1 MRIVSTN
8 FIPDR
13 SRPGLTTTAIGAVDL
28 QGAGGN
34 WATVGRRTRGG
45 RRVRRQREKRKGKSV
60 GLRIGTLNV
69 GTMTG
74 KGRELADTM
83 ERRKVDILCVQ
94 ETKWNG
100 SKARSIG
107 AGFKLFY
114 YGVDSKRNGVGV
126 VLKEEFVRNVLEVK
140 RVSDRVMSLKL
151 EIEGVMLNVVS
162 GYAPQVGCE
171 LEEKERFWS
180 ELDEVME
187 SIPTGERV
195 VIGADFNGHV
205 GEGNTGD
212 EEVMGKFGVKERNL
226 EGQMVVDFAKRMDM
240 GVVNTYFQKR
250 EEHRVTYKSGGRST
264 QVDYILCRRGNLKE
278 ISDCKVVVGESVAR
292 QHRMVVC
299 RMTLMVCKTKR
310 SKIEKKTKWWKL
322 KKEECCE
329 EFRQK
334 LRQALG
340 GQVVLPDDWETT
352 AEVIRETGRK
362 VLGVSSGRRKEDK
375 ETWWWNEE
383 VQDSIQRKRLAK
395 KKWDMDRTEE
405 NRQEYKELQRRVK
418 REVSKAKQKAYDE
431 LYTRLDT
438 REGEKDLYRLARQRD
453 RDGKDVQQVRVIKDR
468 DGRVL
473 TSEESVQ
480 RRWKEY
486 FEELMNEE
494 NEREKRVEGVNS
506 VEQKVDKIRKDEV
519 RKALKRMKSGKAV
532 GPDDIPVEV
541 WKCLGEAAVEFLA
554 SLFNRVL
561 ESERIPEEWRRSVL
575 VPIFKNKGDVQS
587 CSNYRGIKLMSHTMK
602 LWERVV
608 EARLRKVVEIC
619 EQQYGFMP
627 RKSTTDA
634 IFALRI
640 LMEKYRDGQRELHCV
655 FVDLEKAYDRVP
667 REELWYC
674 MRKSGVAEKYVRV
687 VQDMY
692 ERSRTVV
699 RCAVGQT
706 EEFNVEVGLHQ
717 GSALSPFLFAIVMDQ
732 LSEEVRQESPW
743 TMMFA
748 DDIVICSES
757 REQVEENLERW
768 RFALERRGMKVSRS
782 KTEYM
787 CVNEREGSGTVR
799 LQGEEMKKVQEF
811 KYLGSTVQSNGECG
825 KEVKKR
831 VQAGWNGWRKV
842 SGVLCDQKI
851 SARIKGK
858 VYRTVVRP
866 AMLYGLETVSLRKRQ
881 ESELEVAELKM
892 LSNLHVSESLLSA
905 APVVC
910 PIFYSQVGCELEEKE
925 RFWSE
930 LDEVMESIPT
940 GERVVIGADFN
951 GHVGEGNTGDEEVMG
966 KFGVK
971 ERNLEGQMVVDF
983 AKRMDM
989 AVVNTY
995 FQKREEHRV
1004 TYKSGGRRTKTKRSK
1019 IEIEKKT
1026 KWWKLKKEECCE
1038 EFRQKLRQALGG
1050 QVVLPDDWETTA
1062 EVIRETGRKV
1072 LGVSSGRRKEDK
1084 ETWWWNEEV
1093 QDSVQRKRLAKKKWD
1108 MDRTEEN
1115 RQEYK
1120 ELQRRVKR
1128 EVSKAKQKAYDE
1140 LYTRLD
1146 TREGEK
1152 DLYRLARQRDQDGK
1166 DVQQVR
1172 VIKDRDGRVHT
1183 SEESVQRRWKEY
1195 FEELMNEENE
1205 REKRVEGV
1213 NSVEQKVDKIR
1224 KDEVR
1229 KALKRMK
1236 SGKEVGPDDIPV
1248 EVWKCL
1254 GEAAVEFLT
1263 SLFNRVLESER
1274 MPEEWRRSVLVPIF
1288 KNKGDVQSCSK
1299 YRGIKLMSHTT
1310 KLWERVVEAR
1320 LRKVVD
1326 ICEQQYGFMPR
1337 KSTTDAIFALRIL
1350 MEKYRHGQR
1359 ELHCVFVD
1367 LEKAYDRVRRE
1378 ELWYCMRKSGVAEK
1392 YVRVVQDMYERSRT
1406 VVRCAVGQT
1415 EEFKVE
1421 VGLHQ
1426 GSALSPFLFAIVM
1439 DLLSEEVRQESPW
1452 TMMFADDIV
1461 IFSESR
1467 EQVEESLERWRFAL
1481 ERGGMKV
1488 SHSKTEYMCVNERE
1502 GSGTVRLQGEEVKKV
1517 QEFKYLGSTVQS
1529 NGECGKE
1536 VKKRVQAG
1544 WNGWRKV
1551 SGVLCNRK
1559 ISARIKGKVYR
1570 TVVRPAM
1577 LYGLETVSLRKRQ
1590 ESELEVAELKML
1602 RFSLGVTRLDRIR
1615 NEYIRGTAHVGH
1627 LGDKVR
1633 EDRLRWFGHVQ
1644 RRESEY
1650 IARRMLDMELPG
1662 RRQRGRPKRKYMDGI
1677 NEDMKLVG
1685 ASVEDAEDRDRWREM
1700 IRCGDP

>member
-1 MRIVSTN
+1 MADVVTVDSSNLNQESDIQPGSLQEEKHPEEEPKAESNNEGEEREDCSNSGVYRYIKEDLFTSEIFKVQIQNLPRYIGFNDLKKFLNKHGLNPHKIKLMGKQSFAFVTFKNQEDRDKAMKLVHGVHWKGKFLSVRLAKPKADPLLRKRRQDEEAADGGQPAPKRPAEGHDGGGDEPLSIQLANVVTPLWRVPYPEQLRRKEQEVEAVLHTLTRTVVRAAMLYGLETVSLRKRQESELEVAELKMLSTLN

-34 WATVGRRTRGG
+34 WATVGGRSRGG
-45 RRVRRQREKRKGKSV
+45 RRVHRPREKRKGKSV

-74 KGRELADTM
+74 KGRELADMM

-94 ETKWNG
+94 ETRWKG

-212 EEVMGKFGVKERNL
+212 EEVMGRFGVKERNL

-250 EEHRVTYKSGGRST
+250 EEHRVTYKSGGRRT

-299 RMTLMVCKTKR
+299 RMTLMVCKKKR
-310 SKIEKKTKWWKL
+310 SEIEIEKKTKWWKL

-383 VQDSIQRKRLAK
+383 VQDSVQRKRLAK

-418 REVSKAKQKAYDE
+418 REVSKAKQKAYEE

-541 WKCLGEAAVEFLA
+541 WKCLGEAAVEFLT

-561 ESERIPEEWRRSVL
+561 ESERMPEEWRRSVL

-602 LWERVV
+602 VWERVV

-706 EEFNVEVGLHQ
+706 EEFKVEVGLHQ

-799 LQGEEMKKVQEF
+799 LQGEEVKKVQEF
-811 KYLGSTVQSNGECG
+811 KDLGSTVQSNGECG
-825 KEVKKR
+825 KEIKKR

-842 SGVLCDQKI
+842 WGVLC
-851 SARIKGK
+851 
-858 VYRTVVRP
+858 
-866 AMLYGLETVSLRKRQ
+866 E
-881 ESELEVAELKM
+881 
-892 LSNLHVSESLLSA
+892 
-905 APVVC
+905 
-910 PIFYSQVGCELEEKE
+910 
-925 RFWSE
+925 
-930 LDEVMESIPT
+930 
-940 GERVVIGADFN
+940 
-951 GHVGEGNTGDEEVMG
+951 
-966 KFGVK
+966 
-971 ERNLEGQMVVDF
+971 
-983 AKRMDM
+983 
-989 AVVNTY
+989 
-995 FQKREEHRV
+995 
-1004 TYKSGGRRTKTKRSK
+1004 
-1019 IEIEKKT
+1019 
-1026 KWWKLKKEECCE
+1026 
-1038 EFRQKLRQALGG
+1038 
-1050 QVVLPDDWETTA
+1050 
-1062 EVIRETGRKV
+1062 
-1072 LGVSSGRRKEDK
+1072 
-1084 ETWWWNEEV
+1084 
-1093 QDSVQRKRLAKKKWD
+1093 
-1108 MDRTEEN
+1108 
-1115 RQEYK
+1115 
-1120 ELQRRVKR
+1120 
-1128 EVSKAKQKAYDE
+1128 
-1140 LYTRLD
+1140 
-1146 TREGEK
+1146 
-1152 DLYRLARQRDQDGK
+1152 
-1166 DVQQVR
+1166 
-1172 VIKDRDGRVHT
+1172 
-1183 SEESVQRRWKEY
+1183 
-1195 FEELMNEENE
+1195 
-1205 REKRVEGV
+1205 
-1213 NSVEQKVDKIR
+1213 
-1224 KDEVR
+1224 
-1229 KALKRMK
+1229 
-1236 SGKEVGPDDIPV
+1236 
-1248 EVWKCL
+1248 
-1254 GEAAVEFLT
+1254 
-1263 SLFNRVLESER
+1263 
-1274 MPEEWRRSVLVPIF
+1274 
-1288 KNKGDVQSCSK
+1288 
-1299 YRGIKLMSHTT
+1299 
-1310 KLWERVVEAR
+1310 
-1320 LRKVVD
+1320 
-1326 ICEQQYGFMPR
+1326 
-1337 KSTTDAIFALRIL
+1337 
-1350 MEKYRHGQR
+1350 
-1359 ELHCVFVD
+1359 
-1367 LEKAYDRVRRE
+1367 
-1378 ELWYCMRKSGVAEK
+1378 
-1392 YVRVVQDMYERSRT
+1392 
-1406 VVRCAVGQT
+1406 
-1415 EEFKVE
+1415 
-1421 VGLHQ
+1421 
-1426 GSALSPFLFAIVM
+1426 
-1439 DLLSEEVRQESPW
+1439 
-1452 TMMFADDIV
+1452 
-1461 IFSESR
+1461 
-1467 EQVEESLERWRFAL
+1467 
-1481 ERGGMKV
+1481 
-1488 SHSKTEYMCVNERE
+1488 
-1502 GSGTVRLQGEEVKKV
+1502 
-1517 QEFKYLGSTVQS
+1517 
-1529 NGECGKE
+1529 
-1536 VKKRVQAG
+1536 
-1544 WNGWRKV
+1544 
-1551 SGVLCNRK
+1551 RK

-1570 TVVRPAM
+1570 TVVRAAM

-1602 RFSLGVTRLDRIR
+1602 REIGNSNKSMLPWLFVQKERNKGVCCPLEPIKPSPVQTEYRNKCEFVISTGADGEDKTVGFRLGKYKGGSCAVVSPSDTIHVPEGAKRVVLAFQDFIRSTPYAVYSPETYEGHWRQLTVRTSRTNQIMAVVFFHPQKLDEDETASLKESLRSYFTDGEGKDSRVTSLHFVRMGQRTSGVSEDLPCELVAGEPWIHEELLGLRFRISPHSFFQTNTLAAEVLYSSVGEWAELDQDTTLLDVCCGTGTIGISLAKRVRKVIGIDLCQEAVNDAKVNAEANGLNNVEYHCGKAEDIFPSVLNAVVSPNVTAIVDPPRAGLHSRVILAIRRAEHLKRLVYVTCNAKGAMNNFIDLCRAPSNR
-1615 NEYIRGTAHVGH
+1615 VHGAPFRPVRAMAVDLFPQTAHCENV
-1627 LGDKVR
+1627 L
-1633 EDRLRWFGHVQ
+1633 LFQ
-1644 RRESEY
+1644 RVDY
-1650 IARRMLDMELPG
+1650 G
-1662 RRQRGRPKRKYMDGI
+1662 
-1677 NEDMKLVG
+1677 
-1685 ASVEDAEDRDRWREM
+1685 
-1700 IRCGDP
+1700 